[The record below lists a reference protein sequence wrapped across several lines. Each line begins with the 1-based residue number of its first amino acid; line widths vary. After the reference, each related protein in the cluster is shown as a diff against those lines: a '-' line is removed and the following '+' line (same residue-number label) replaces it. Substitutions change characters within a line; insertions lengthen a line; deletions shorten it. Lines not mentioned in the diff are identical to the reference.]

1 MTGLILLSLLL
12 LVLSAFFSGAE
23 IAFITAN
30 KLGVEIERDKG
41 TPRSRIIASF
51 YENPK
56 VFLSAI
62 LVGNYIVLVLF
73 ISTMWK
79 LLMPF
84 LTSLIS
90 ADWLRWTVL
99 MLASG
104 SIIFLFGEYIPKA
117 IFRAL
122 ANRSLFMV
130 AYPMLFFQKLL
141 RLPALIMLSISNF
154 IIRYVL
160 RLNINS
166 RGETFT
172 RLDLEDYVEGNLSGE
187 HDEMEAGF
195 FKNALQLKNVKA
207 RECMIPRT
215 EIKHVDIAD
224 GLDALREVFIS
235 SRHSR
240 ILVTDGDIDEILG
253 YVHHLSLLRNP
264 ADIRSIII
272 PVTYFPEV
280 TSVMDMLAA
289 LTKQKKSVAVIV
301 DEFGGTAGI
310 LTLEDIT
317 EEIFG
322 EIEDEHD
329 QDDYVDQQLSEDEF
343 RFSGRLEIDM
353 LNEKYPQLNFPIGDY
368 ETLSGYIVM
377 TSGTIP
383 EQEQEFELDDYKF
396 TMEKVNDKLIEVVR
410 VKLINSKD

>member
-1 MTGLILLSLLL
+1 MVGLIILCIISLL
-12 LVLSAFFSGAE
+12 LSAFFSGAE
-23 IAFITAN
+23 IAFVTAN

-41 TPRSRIIASF
+41 TPRSRIIAGF

-73 ISTMWK
+73 ISSMFR
-79 LLMPF
+79 LLMPW
-84 LTSLIS
+84 LTTWLGPE
-90 ADWLRWTVL
+90 WLRLLFVIVI
-99 MLASG
+99 SG

-117 IFRAL
+117 VFRAL

-141 RLPALIMLSISNF
+141 RLPAFLLLSISNF
-154 IIRYVL
+154 LIRYVL
-160 RLNINS
+160 RLKTNPGDEAI
-166 RGETFT
+166 T
-172 RLDLEDYVEGNLSGE
+172 RLDLEDYVEGNLSGD
-187 HDEMEAGF
+187 HDELEAGF

-215 EIKHVDIAD
+215 EIIHVDLSD
-224 GLDALREVFIS
+224 GLHVLREIFLQT
-235 SRHSR
+235 RHSR
-240 ILVTDGDIDEILG
+240 ILISDGDIDEIVG
-253 YVHHLSLLRNP
+253 YVHHLSLLREP
-264 ADIRSIII
+264 KDIRSMIM

-280 TSVMDMLAA
+280 TSVMDMMASLS
-289 LTKQKKSVAVIV
+289 KQKNSVAIIV
-301 DEFGGTAGI
+301 DEFGGTAGM

-329 QDDYVDQQLSEDEF
+329 QDDHVEEQISEDLF

-353 LNEKYPQLNFPIGDY
+353 LNEKYPQLKFPIGEY

-383 EQEQEFELDDYKF
+383 EQDQEFELDDYRF
-396 TMEKVNDKLIEVVR
+396 TIEMVTDKRIEVVK
-410 VKLINSKD
+410 VQLIDSND